1 MPPKA
6 KKLGFAKGF
15 TPPTP
20 AQAQAALGAF
30 PFQHPSAATR
40 AEHQPNSST
49 GLGTWQRPST
59 GGLAA
64 ALEELNEP
72 ALYHTAAASSAGG
85 GGAKKAAAPLWAP
98 LPSPVNV
105 NDWLAQYA
113 EDGQTFEAFVDLVSM
128 RSGRFR
134 PSHFGGN
141 APSAQRQAIGLVPI
155 VRLPDAASGAAA
167 AAAGAAAEAAWPSHG
182 PELAALAEYC
192 EVRRWVCHSP
202 QGTNPFCI
210 SVHGRRLM
218 PADGAP
224 STCLKCS
231 RCFSTDPCGCW
242 RPRPSP
248 WPRATWPSPAGFS
261 RR

>member
-6 KKLGFAKGF
+6 KNLGFAKGF

-30 PFQHPSAATR
+30 PFVHPSAATR
-40 AEHQPNSST
+40 AEHQPNAST
-49 GLGTWQRPST
+49 GIGAWLRPST
-59 GGLAA
+59 GGLSA

-72 ALYHTAAASSAGG
+72 ALYHSAAAASSAGG
-85 GGAKKAAAPLWAP
+85 GGTKKKKAAALWAP

-113 EDGQTFEAFVDLVSM
+113 EGGQTFEAFVAHVCM

-155 VRLPDAASGAAA
+155 VRLVDTASGAA
-167 AAAGAAAEAAWPSHG
+167 GAVTAWPSHG

-192 EVRRWVCHSP
+192 EVRLWVCNKT
-202 QGTNPFCI
+202 Q
-210 SVHGRRLM
+210 VV
-218 PADGAP
+218 P
-224 STCLKCS
+224 S
-231 RCFSTDPCGCW
+231 
-242 RPRPSP
+242 
-248 WPRATWPSPAGFS
+248 
-261 RR
+261 